1 MSETT
6 RVTLIFPSDLW
17 EEVKQMVPA
26 GKRSRMVVEA
36 LEIEIQRR
44 KRLAQVKRLREFQ
57 QYLFDKYGEMSSSVE
72 ELNQMRKERDVK
84 ITSVR

>member
-6 RVTLIFPSDLW
+6 RVTLVLPSDLW

-36 LEIEIQRR
+36 LEIEVQRR

-57 QYLFDKYGEMSSSVE
+57 QYLFEKYGEMSSSVD